1 MSPLALVLTVFL
13 ACAVEAVEALTVVLA
28 AGTGRHWRSAL
39 QGAGAALIVLAA
51 VVGALGPA
59 VARIPLSGLRAVV
72 GTLLLLFGLQWLR
85 KAVLRASGW
94 KEQRDESAAFARGV
108 AAAAQAPAERR
119 GRVHDWYA
127 FTLAFKGVALEG
139 LEVAF
144 IVITFGGSQHDVPLA
159 ALGAALAV
167 VVVAA
172 AGFAVRAPLARVPE
186 NTVKFIV
193 GTLLTS
199 FGLFWSAEGAQV
211 TWPGADAA
219 LLVLVPAVAL
229 LALGYTHVL
238 RAAARTAASD
248 RGPGKGLPR

>member
-1 MSPLALVLTVFL
+1 MSPLALFLAVFL

-28 AGTGRHWRSAL
+28 AGTGRHWSSAL
-39 QGAGAALIVLAA
+39 QGAGAALVALAA

-59 VARIPLSGLRAVV
+59 VAQIPLSGLRIVV

-94 KEQRDESAAFARGV
+94 KEQRDEAAAFAKGV
-108 AAAAQAPAERR
+108 AAAGQAPAEHR
-119 GRVHDWYA
+119 GKVADWYA

-144 IVITFGGSQHDVPLA
+144 IVVTFGGGQHDVPLA
-159 ALGAALAV
+159 ALAAAAAV
-167 VVVAA
+167 VVVAG
-172 AGFAVRAPLARVPE
+172 AGLAVRAPLARVPE
-186 NTVKFIV
+186 NAVKFVV

-199 FGLFWSAEGAQV
+199 FGLFWSAEGVQV
-211 TWPGADAA
+211 DWPGSDAA

-229 LALGYTHVL
+229 LALGYVRVL
-238 RAAARTAASD
+238 RGAALRAGEAQEAS
-248 RGPGKGLPR
+248 R